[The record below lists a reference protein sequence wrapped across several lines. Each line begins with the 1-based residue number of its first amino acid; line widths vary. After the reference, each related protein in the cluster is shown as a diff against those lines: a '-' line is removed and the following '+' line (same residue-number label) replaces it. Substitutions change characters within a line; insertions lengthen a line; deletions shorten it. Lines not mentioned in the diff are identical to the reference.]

1 MRLKLNSV
9 LLVDDDQ
16 ATNFI
21 NRRIIEK
28 AGITNHIEVAYNGK
42 EALHYLCNTGK
53 YEKLG
58 APFPKPMLI
67 LLDINMPVMDGWEF
81 LEAYRNLDSDK
92 KSDKILV
99 MLTTSFNPDDKTKAE
114 NILEISG
121 FESKPLDLAKV
132 SHIMNTHFAN
142 SEYYL

>member
-1 MRLKLNSV
+1 MNLKLNSV
-9 LLVDDDQ
+9 LLVDDDE

-42 EALHYLCNTGK
+42 EAIDYLTCSGK
-53 YEKLG
+53 YEKKG
-58 APFPKPMLI
+58 DQFPKPMLI
-67 LLDINMPVMDGWEF
+67 LMDINMPVMDGWEF
-81 LEAYRNLDSDK
+81 LEVYSKLDNDK

-99 MLTTSFNPDDKTKAE
+99 MLTTSFNPDDKTRAE

-121 FESKPLDLAKV
+121 FQSKPLDLVKV
-132 SHIMNTHFAN
+132 SNIMKTYFG
-142 SEYYL
+142 ETD